1 LTNQINAKMDF
12 KHLLD
17 FLTRLSKNNNK
28 EWFDANKKEYETL
41 RNEWIGFVGESI
53 QAFGAF
59 DSAILEL
66 EPKKCIFRIN
76 RDVRFSK
83 NKDPYKNNFG
93 MSLSS
98 GGKASD
104 FCGYYLHIQPGECF
118 VAGGAYQ
125 PMPDKLAA
133 IRQEIDYNYNLF
145 NKIVSAKS
153 FKSQFGNLSGDKLS
167 RPPKGYDADNP
178 AVEFLKHKGFI
189 AYRKIDD
196 KALLNKR
203 FMTDLIESG
212 RAMKPLIDFLNQA
225 ISN

>member
-1 LTNQINAKMDF
+1 MDF

-17 FLTRLSKNNNK
+17 FLSRLSKNNNK
-28 EWFDANKKEYETL
+28 DWFDTHKKEYESL
-41 RNEWIGFVGESI
+41 RKEWVYFVGESI
-53 QAFGAF
+53 RAFGAF
-59 DSAILEL
+59 DSAMLEL
-66 EPKKCIFRIN
+66 DPKKCIFRIN

-118 VAGGAYQ
+118 IAGGAYQ

-133 IRQEIDYNYNLF
+133 IRQEIDYNF
-145 NKIVSAKS
+145 AAFHKIVLDKNFVA
-153 FKSQFGNLSGDKLS
+153 QFGSLSGDKLV
-167 RPPKGYDADNP
+167 RPPKGYDIDNP
-178 AVEFLKHKGFI
+178 AVEYLKHKGFI
-189 AYRKIDD
+189 AYRKVDD
-196 KALLNKR
+196 KTLFDKY
-203 FMTDLIESG
+203 FMKELITSG
-212 RAMKPLIDFLNQA
+212 KTMKPLIDFLNQA